1 MGVSGKK
8 TDLFDSGYFRIIVPV
23 GWMAFF
29 GIDSECRTTQKKVHI
44 YKDAKQETD
53 IFTHAGI
60 TICFF
65 DRQDYYLSPKFIYDN
80 VADMEAFSLGAY
92 TWNGYTCTSFGY
104 PYTMLEAEHDGCVFQ
119 VMILTKNGEYE
130 VSPEDDDVKAIL
142 ESLTHINP

>member
-1 MGVSGKK
+1 MSGMRI
-8 TDLFDSGYFRIIVPV
+8 DLLDSGYFRVIVPV

-44 YKDAKQETD
+44 CKDAKLETD

-80 VADMEAFSLGAY
+80 IADMKAFTLGAY
-92 TWNGYTCTSFGY
+92 IWNGYTCTSLGY
-104 PYTMLEAEHDGCVFQ
+104 PYTMLEAKHDGCVFQ
-119 VMILTKNGEYE
+119 VMILMKNGEHE
-130 VSPEDDDVKAIL
+130 ISLDDADVKIIL
-142 ESLTHINP
+142 ESLTQTN